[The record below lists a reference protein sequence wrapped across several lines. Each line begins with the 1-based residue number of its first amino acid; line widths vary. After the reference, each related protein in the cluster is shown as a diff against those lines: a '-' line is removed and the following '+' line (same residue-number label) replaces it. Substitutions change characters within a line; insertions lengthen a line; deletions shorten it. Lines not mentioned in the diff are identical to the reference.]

1 MIQNKFN
8 KFLQHRQSLLFQYK
22 MGDLTKNEFIEAI
35 FNTIERLGIKPFKRI
50 DNVKKAIYNYQYF
63 NALAKYY
70 YRLSRDFPAG
80 SKQKASL
87 LAQSNSYYYEK
98 DKVTMKL
105 LKLLDFRNVEAYF
118 VKVKS
123 KKLQNKLFEIV
134 IRDPDVLFEINTLS
148 FSYGGMEADDLV
160 LHSKNPFILKRL
172 KEEGV
177 FLDEK
182 KRSVTDSYI
191 NQKY

>member
-1 MIQNKFN
+1 
-8 KFLQHRQSLLFQYK
+8 
-22 MGDLTKNEFIEAI
+22 MGDLTKNEFIEAN
-35 FNTIERLGIKPFKRI
+35 FNTIESLGIKPFKRI
-50 DNVKKAIYNYQYF
+50 DNVKKAIYNYQYY
-63 NALAKYY
+63 NVLAKYY
-70 YRLSRDFPAG
+70 YRLSRDYPDG
-80 SKQKASL
+80 SRQRASL
-87 LAQSNSYYYEK
+87 IAQSNNYYYEK

-105 LKLLDFRNVEAYF
+105 LHLLDFRNVEAYF

-123 KKLQNKLFEIV
+123 RKLQDKLFEIV

-148 FSYGGMEADDLV
+148 FSRSGMEADDLV
-160 LHSKNPFILKRL
+160 LHSKNPIILKRL
-172 KEEGV
+172 REEGV